1 MTPRSTTG
9 YWAHQALKKWR
20 AEKTR
25 YLVSSAVRYHPLS
38 QFNLLASSAGA
49 SSASFNPLA

>member
-1 MTPRSTTG
+1 MTPRSSTG

-20 AEKTR
+20 AKKTR
-25 YLVSSAVRYHPLS
+25 YLVNSAVQYYTLS

-49 SSASFNPLA
+49 SSASFNPLV

>member
-1 MTPRSTTG
+1 MTPRSSTG
-9 YWAHQALKKWR
+9 YSAHQALKKWR

-38 QFNLLASSAGA
+38 QFILLASSAGA